1 MEQDAGA
8 ARKKARVLVVDDD
21 VDLLALLETGLED
34 ADYEVE
40 VCGSAERALE
50 LLEVAAHDI
59 IISDINLPGMSG
71 LNFCSRVVSERAHVV
86 VMVMTAFSSIK
97 SAVEALRA
105 GAYDYL
111 MKPLD
116 LEALIYRLDRVVK
129 EQSTQRE
136 VQKLREIVADE
147 RGFEGLLG
155 TSAPMQKL
163 YDLVARA
170 GETDASVL
178 VTGESGTGK
187 ELVARALHRRSVRS
201 AAPFVPVNCSAIPDT
216 LLESELFGHSQG
228 AFTDARKS
236 RAGLFVEATGGT
248 LFLDEIGEIPL
259 QVQPKLLRALEER
272 KVRPVGSDKESEVD
286 VRLVAATN
294 RDLEAAVEDGS
305 FREDLFFRVNVI
317 HIHVPPLRAR
327 GGDVLLLAQ
336 SFLERYAAR
345 FGKEVAGLSSG
356 SAERLM
362 AYNWPGNVREL
373 RNCIERAVALG
384 RGPEIQ
390 VEDLPERVRTHS
402 RAQLV
407 VGSDDPSEL
416 AELAEIER
424 RYILHVM
431 EVVAGNKS
439 LAAKTLGLD
448 RKTLYRKLQRYTRS
462 GAVE

>member
-1 MEQDAGA
+1 MGSESADRG
-8 ARKKARVLVVDDD
+8 KGRVLVVDDD
-21 VDLLALLETGLED
+21 VDLLSLLEAGLEHGG
-34 ADYEVE
+34 YEVE

-50 LLEVAAHDI
+50 LLEVSPFDVVVT
-59 IISDINLPGMSG
+59 DINLPGMSG
-71 LNFCSRVVSERAHVV
+71 LDFCSRVVSERSNSLAVL
-86 VMVMTAFSSIK
+86 VMTAFSSIK
-97 SAVEALRA
+97 SAVAALRA

-116 LEALIYRLDRVVK
+116 VDALVHRLDRIGR
-129 EQSTQRE
+129 EQDTQRE
-136 VQKLREIVADE
+136 VRRLREIVAQE

-170 GETDASVL
+170 AETDASVL

-187 ELVARALHRRSVRS
+187 ELVARALHRRSSRS
-201 AAPFVPVNCSAIPDT
+201 AGPFVPVNCSAIPDQ
-216 LLESELFGHSQG
+216 LLESELFGHAQG
-228 AFTDARKS
+228 AFTDAR
-236 RAGLFVEATGGT
+236 RARSGLFVEATSGT
-248 LFLDEIGEIPL
+248 LFLDEIGEIPML
-259 QVQPKLLRALEER
+259 VQPKLLRALEER
-272 KVRPVGSDKESEVD
+272 RVRAVGADKEAEVD

-294 RDLEAAVEDGS
+294 RDLEAGVEDGS

-345 FGKEVAGLSSG
+345 FGKEVVGLSPG
-356 SAERLM
+356 AAERLM
-362 AYNWPGNVREL
+362 AYDWPGNVREL
-373 RNCIERAVALG
+373 RNCLERAVALG
-384 RGPEIQ
+384 RGRDIQ

-402 RAQLV
+402 RTQLV

-431 EVVAGNKS
+431 EVVGGNKS

-448 RKTLYRKLQRYTRS
+448 RKTLYRKLERYAKADAS
-462 GAVE
+462 

>member
-1 MEQDAGA
+1 MPSEPGA
-8 ARKKARVLVVDDD
+8 RSKARVLVVDDD
-21 VDLLALLETGLED
+21 VDLLALLEAGLED
-34 ADYEVE
+34 GGYEVE

-50 LLEVAAHDI
+50 MLEVAAHDI
-59 IISDINLPGMSG
+59 ILTDVNLPGMSG
-71 LNFCSRVVSERAHVV
+71 LDFCSRVVSERGNVV
-86 VMVMTAFSSIK
+86 VMIMTAFSSIK
-97 SAVEALRA
+97 SAVTALRA

-116 LEALIYRLDRVVK
+116 MEALVHRLDRVVK
-129 EQSTQRE
+129 ERETQRE
-136 VQKLREIVADE
+136 VQKLREIVAEE

-187 ELVARALHRRSVRS
+187 ELVSRALHRRSVRS

-216 LLESELFGHSQG
+216 LLESELFGHAQG

-236 RAGLFVEATGGT
+236 RAGLFQEATGGT

-272 KVRPVGSDKESEVD
+272 KVRPVGSDKEFEAD

-345 FGKEVAGLSSG
+345 FGKDVVGLGSG
-356 SAERLM
+356 AAERLM

-384 RGPEIQ
+384 RGADIQ

-431 EVVAGNKS
+431 EVVGGNKS

-448 RKTLYRKLQRYTRS
+448 RKTLYRKLQRYARS
-462 GAVE
+462 GNAS

>member
-1 MEQDAGA
+1 MGSESADRG
-8 ARKKARVLVVDDD
+8 KGRVLVVDDD
-21 VDLLALLETGLED
+21 VDLLSLLEAGLEQGG
-34 ADYEVE
+34 YEVE

-50 LLEVAAHDI
+50 LLEVSPFDVVVT
-59 IISDINLPGMSG
+59 DINLPGMSG
-71 LNFCSRVVSERAHVV
+71 LDFCSRVVSERGNSLAVL
-86 VMVMTAFSSIK
+86 VMTAFSSIK
-97 SAVEALRA
+97 SAVAALRA

-116 LEALIYRLDRVVK
+116 VDALIHRLDRIGK
-129 EQSTQRE
+129 EQDTQRE
-136 VQKLREIVADE
+136 VRRLREIVAQE

-170 GETDASVL
+170 AETDASVL

-187 ELVARALHRRSVRS
+187 ELVARALHRRSSRS
-201 AAPFVPVNCSAIPDT
+201 VGPFVPVNCSAIPDQ
-216 LLESELFGHSQG
+216 LLESELFGHAQG
-228 AFTDARKS
+228 AFTDAR
-236 RAGLFVEATGGT
+236 RARSGLFVEATTGT
-248 LFLDEIGEIPL
+248 LFLDEIGEIPML
-259 QVQPKLLRALEER
+259 VQPKLLRALEER
-272 KVRPVGSDKESEVD
+272 RVRAVGADKEVEVD

-345 FGKEVAGLSSG
+345 FGKEVVGLSPG
-356 SAERLM
+356 AAERLM
-362 AYNWPGNVREL
+362 AYDWPGNVREL
-373 RNCIERAVALG
+373 RNCLERAVALG
-384 RGPEIQ
+384 RGRDIQ

-402 RAQLV
+402 RTQLV

-431 EVVAGNKS
+431 EVVGGNKS

-448 RKTLYRKLQRYTRS
+448 RKTLYRKLERYAKTDAS
-462 GAVE
+462 

>member
-1 MEQDAGA
+1 M
-8 ARKKARVLVVDDD
+8 LVVDDD
-21 VDLLALLETGLED
+21 VDLLSLLEAGLEQGG
-34 ADYEVE
+34 YEVE

-50 LLEVAAHDI
+50 LLE
-59 IISDINLPGMSG
+59 ISPFDVVVTDINLPGMSG
-71 LNFCSRVVSERAHVV
+71 LDFCSRVVSERSSSSLAVL
-86 VMVMTAFSSIK
+86 VMTAFSSIK
-97 SAVEALRA
+97 SAVAALRA

-116 LEALIYRLDRVVK
+116 VDALVHRLDRIGR
-129 EQSTQRE
+129 EQDTQRE
-136 VQKLREIVADE
+136 VRRLREIVAQE

-170 GETDASVL
+170 AETDASVL

-187 ELVARALHRRSVRS
+187 ELVARALHRRSVRAS
-201 AAPFVPVNCSAIPDT
+201 GPFVPVNCSAIPDQ
-216 LLESELFGHSQG
+216 LLESELFGHAQG
-228 AFTDARKS
+228 AFTDAR
-236 RAGLFVEATGGT
+236 RARSGLFVEATGGT
-248 LFLDEIGEIPL
+248 LFLDEIGEIPML
-259 QVQPKLLRALEER
+259 VQPKLLRALEER
-272 KVRPVGSDKESEVD
+272 RVRAVGADKEVDVD

-294 RDLEAAVEDGS
+294 RDLETGVEDGS

-345 FGKEVAGLSSG
+345 FGKEVVGLSPG
-356 SAERLM
+356 AAERLM
-362 AYNWPGNVREL
+362 AYDWPGNVREL
-373 RNCIERAVALG
+373 RNCLERAVALG
-384 RGPEIQ
+384 RGRDIQ
-390 VEDLPERVRTHS
+390 IEDLPERVRTHS
-402 RAQLV
+402 RTQLV

-431 EVVAGNKS
+431 EVVGGNKS

-448 RKTLYRKLQRYTRS
+448 RKTLYRKLERYAKADAS
-462 GAVE
+462 